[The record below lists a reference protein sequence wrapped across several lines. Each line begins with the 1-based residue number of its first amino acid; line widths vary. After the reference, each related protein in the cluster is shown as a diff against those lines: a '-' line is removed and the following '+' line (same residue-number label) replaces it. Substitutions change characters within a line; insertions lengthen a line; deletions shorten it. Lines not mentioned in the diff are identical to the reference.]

1 MDKLILTIYCCQKSI
16 LGVYSLKWRILKT
29 SWQVSLRSRKRLI
42 SFVIIYGI
50 LITWMSITL
59 EQWRWD
65 SMDFVLE
72 AGFVLLAGSIVAIL
86 YGFILSHF
94 RQIEVATLKCL
105 GWDNNDIRTFIVG
118 EIIFVTLLGFLG
130 LLELSFQIVGIL
142 FYFFGPA
149 IYYEPIIQFIIFP
162 ITVLLLSFVTIMAAQ
177 IPGILIAT
185 WRILSVSPMMALRTA
200 K

>member
-1 MDKLILTIYCCQKSI
+1 M
-16 LGVYSLKWRILKT
+16 SLKWRILKT
-29 SWQVSLRSRKRLI
+29 SWLVSLRSKKRLI

-59 EQWRWD
+59 EKWRWE
-65 SMDFVLE
+65 SIEFIME

-86 YGFILSHF
+86 YGFILSYF

-105 GWDNNDIRTFIVG
+105 GWDNNDIRTFIIG

-130 LLELSFQIVGIL
+130 ILEISFHFVGVL
-142 FYFFGPA
+142 FYFLGPSIA
-149 IYYEPIIQFIIFP
+149 SMPIVQFVIFP
-162 ITVLLLSFVTIMAAQ
+162 VNVLILSFATIMLAQ
-177 IPGILIAT
+177 VPGILLAT
-185 WRILSVSPMMALRTA
+185 WKILTVSPMIALRKA